1 MRRSLRVPAVLGA
14 ALATTLAV
22 AGTAQAATA
31 ALWHMNET
39 SGSVMHDSA
48 GSNDGTLHNV
58 TLGKAGL
65 SGTAYGFNGTSSYVS
80 APSSGALNPGS
91 SGFSLRVSVR
101 FTKLPAQDYDL
112 LRKGLSTTAG
122 GDYKME
128 IAHSGQALCL
138 FGGSTGKATLIGGP
152 KLNTGT
158 WHTIVCAKSASAVRL
173 VVDGTVRKTSSVAV
187 GSIANSASVYL
198 GAKPGTD
205 FYRGIMDE
213 VRIAVG

>member
-1 MRRSLRVPAVLGA
+1 MRRCPRFTVALGTAVATMLG
-14 ALATTLAV
+14 L
-22 AGTAQAATA
+22 AGTAQAATV

-39 SGSVMHDSA
+39 SGTVMHDSA
-48 GSNDGTLHNV
+48 GSNDGTLHDV
-58 TLGKAGL
+58 ALGKSGL

-80 APSSGALNPGS
+80 VPSSETLNPGKT
-91 SGFSLRVSVR
+91 GFSVRVSVR
-101 FTKLPAQDYDL
+101 FSKLPAQDYDL

-138 FGGSTGKATLIGGP
+138 FGGSAGKVTLIGGP

-158 WHTIVCAKSASAVRL
+158 WHTIVCAKSATGVRL
-173 VVDGTVRKTSSVAV
+173 VVDGTVRKTSSVTV

-205 FYRGIMDE
+205 FYNGIMDE